1 MKSGVRRAGP
11 AGCDWTGMAAA
22 LPRAPTLT
30 VIHPDDRELYDD
42 AVMAARIDRSLLLP
56 PADGGASR
64 QDSARAGLEA
74 ARLACPNAKF
84 ALIHDAARIFLSS
97 ELTLETAIQLA
108 EISGVSPGLRVI
120 DTVKR
125 VGGDNV
131 VLDTVPRDDLR
142 TVQTP
147 QAFRLDHILD
157 AHRRAAAA
165 GVEDLTDDAAVAQWA
180 GYAVRVID
188 GDPSNFKLTTPEDF
202 ARAEARILSGLAD
215 VRVGQGFDVHAF
227 APGDHVWLGGVRVP
241 HSRALAGH
249 SDADVALHALTDA
262 ILGAIADG
270 DIGSHFPPSDERWR
284 GAASEIFLKE
294 AVRLV
299 VARGGAISHLD
310 LTIVCEAP
318 KVGPHRD
325 AIRARIA
332 EIAALPVGRVSVKA
346 TTTEKLGFTG
356 RREGIAAMATAT
368 VRLPFPHD

>member
-1 MKSGVRRAGP
+1 MPTKHEDEEKSSTSLTPPTPQKKKKKNSQPSEARKSESGVLGKP
-11 AGCDWTGMAAA
+11 TEDVSA
-22 LPRAPTLT
+22 LFVLGRVLGKGQFGTT
-30 VIHPDDRELYDD
+30 
-42 AVMAARIDRSLLLP
+42 
-56 PADGGASR
+56 
-64 QDSARAGLEA
+64 
-74 ARLACPNAKF
+74 RLAEE
-84 ALIHDAARIFLSS
+84 RS
-97 ELTLETAIQLA
+97 TGRQLA
-108 EISGVSPGLRVI
+108 CKSIA
-120 DTVKR
+120 KR
-125 VGGDNV
+125 
-131 VLDTVPRDDLR
+131 
-142 TVQTP
+142 
-147 QAFRLDHILD
+147 
-157 AHRRAAAA
+157 
-165 GVEDLTDDAAVAQWA
+165 
-180 GYAVRVID
+180 
-188 GDPSNFKLTTPEDF
+188 KLTTPEDF